1 MLVSIKHTSDALQTL
16 GLSAGD
22 TDSIMLDLEDS
33 TSDSKELTAT
43 LSTNFMDEAFS
54 FEDLEAEF
62 ALMMSSD
69 STSPGTQSSSHRR
82 TSLHGRPPFPPSPI
96 TTSGPT
102 KGAEMGR
109 VTSAQTHGRADDKAG
124 PTAAVTRNRLGGKKR
139 TGCRLARRDSEER
152 SSRLLSAA
160 GHALPETYDP
170 DEHHAAPVELCWG
183 TRVSEAN
190 ESAEVRPAGQED
202 RARLSRSKKAAPL
215 RLCP

>member
-69 STSPGTQSSSHRR
+69 STVAQAPAHSRRAIVAHRCTAVR
-82 TSLHGRPPFPPSPI
+82 RSLRHP
-96 TTSGPT
+96 
-102 KGAEMGR
+102 
-109 VTSAQTHGRADDKAG
+109 
-124 PTAAVTRNRLGGKKR
+124 
-139 TGCRLARRDSEER
+139 
-152 SSRLLSAA
+152 
-160 GHALPETYDP
+160 
-170 DEHHAAPVELCWG
+170 
-183 TRVSEAN
+183 
-190 ESAEVRPAGQED
+190 
-202 RARLSRSKKAAPL
+202 
-215 RLCP
+215 